1 MQRVL
6 RTVRGCPLSLG
17 LCSLSQLWGQTSAC
31 SYILHSTHKQEQ
43 LHAHNGYK
51 NPIATQPEEDKLM
64 DMFDALWL
72 IADERG
78 WTDNALLHKLIDVL
92 ENLPR
97 EQQEQIIS
105 GLTVVKE
112 QDQ

>member
-1 MQRVL
+1 
-6 RTVRGCPLSLG
+6 
-17 LCSLSQLWGQTSAC
+17 
-31 SYILHSTHKQEQ
+31 
-43 LHAHNGYK
+43 
-51 NPIATQPEEDKLM
+51 M

>member
-1 MQRVL
+1 M
-6 RTVRGCPLSLG
+6 G
-17 LCSLSQLWGQTSAC
+17 
-31 SYILHSTHKQEQ
+31 
-43 LHAHNGYK
+43 
-51 NPIATQPEEDKLM
+51 
-64 DMFDALWL
+64 MFDALWA

-78 WTDNALLHKLIDVL
+78 WTDNRLLHKLIDAL

-112 QDQ
+112 REDD